1 MDHET
6 LRQPQPALHTG
17 QQVDVHCQCFRG
29 PLSQALQLLSG
40 TGVGCNDIGCGW
52 GHRYWWATSL
62 SLLTTPLPP
71 PQGEGHRSPPLS
83 ANPVY
88 PLFRYTEAVGFLS
101 QYFYLLQP
109 HFSLPSSSGT
119 PSTVFFKRLCQR
131 PSQKMKRG
139 GVPSNTNLTHKQEHI
154 SVG

>member
-62 SLLTTPLPP
+62 SLLTTPSPCHREKVTDPHHSQPTLSILFSCIQKLLAFLANTSIFSNHTSPSPP
-71 PQGEGHRSPPLS
+71 PLGPHPQSFSRDYAKGLHKRWREGVSPATQISPIS
-83 ANPVY
+83 K
-88 PLFRYTEAVGFLS
+88 S
-101 QYFYLLQP
+101 
-109 HFSLPSSSGT
+109 
-119 PSTVFFKRLCQR
+119 
-131 PSQKMKRG
+131 
-139 GVPSNTNLTHKQEHI
+139 I
-154 SVG
+154 SV